1 MHQIFNRALLSLGWI
16 TVSLTAAPTAEQ
28 VEFFERKIRPVLA
41 EHCYECHNSSGK
53 EKGGLALDWAGGLAV
68 GGDSGSLLGKGDP
81 AKSLL
86 LQVIRHE
93 EPDMKM
99 PKGGAKLSPEVI
111 ADFEKWV
118 TEGAPD
124 PRVAKPSKEEI
135 AKATSW
141 ETIRERRKQWWSF
154 QPIRQTAPP
163 KVEGNWARSDI
174 DRFIQAG
181 WKDAGL
187 APVAD
192 AGAEALI
199 RRLSFSIIGLPPTP
213 EETAA
218 FVKAEALDRQGAVE
232 AAVEQLLSSP
242 HFGERWARHWM

>member
-1 MHQIFNRALLSLGWI
+1 MRQIFKRALLSLGWV

-99 PKGGAKLSPEVI
+99 PKGGPKLSPEVI

-141 ETIRERRKQWWSF
+141 EMIRERRKQWWSF

-163 KVEGNWARSDI
+163 KVEGNWAVSYTH
-174 DRFIQAG
+174 
-181 WKDAGL
+181 L
-187 APVAD
+187 T
-192 AGAEALI
+192 
-199 RRLSFSIIGLPPTP
+199 LPTILR
-213 EETAA
+213 
-218 FVKAEALDRQGAVE
+218 V
-232 AAVEQLLSSP
+232 
-242 HFGERWARHWM
+242 